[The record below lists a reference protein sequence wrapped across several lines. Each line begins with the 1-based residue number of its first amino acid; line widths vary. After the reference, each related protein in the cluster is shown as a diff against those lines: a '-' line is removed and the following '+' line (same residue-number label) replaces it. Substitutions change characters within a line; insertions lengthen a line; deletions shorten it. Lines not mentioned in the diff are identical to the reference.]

1 MNFRPSTAPGRDR
14 ERMITI
20 ISITNRAGIPT
31 LLNFSMPPETPP
43 LTISMQM
50 TRNSRVNTKQPKGL
64 VSMAPKVALP
74 VIALPKM
81 PLRPKLSSAR
91 FRDMY
96 CRQ

>member
-14 ERMITI
+14 ERMITMM
-20 ISITNRAGIPT
+20 SITNRAGIPT
-31 LLNFSMPPETPP
+31 LPPETPP

-50 TRNSRVNTKQPKGL
+50 TINSRVNTKQPKGL
-64 VSMAPKVALP
+64 VSMAPKVVPPLME
-74 VIALPKM
+74 LPKM
-81 PLRPKLSSAR
+81 LLRPKLSSAR

>member
-14 ERMITI
+14 ERMITTM
-20 ISITNRAGIPT
+20 SITNRAGIPT

-50 TRNSRVNTKQPKGL
+50 TINTSVNTKQPKGL
-64 VSMAPKVALP
+64 VSMAPKVVPPLME
-74 VIALPKM
+74 LPKM
-81 PLRPKLSSAR
+81 LLRPKLSSAR